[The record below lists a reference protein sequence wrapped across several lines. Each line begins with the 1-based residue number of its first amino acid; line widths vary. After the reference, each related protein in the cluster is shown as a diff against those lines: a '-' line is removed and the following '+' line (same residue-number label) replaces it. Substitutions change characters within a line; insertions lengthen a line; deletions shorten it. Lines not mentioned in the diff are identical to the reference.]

1 MTSTP
6 TTFNDPDDTMKVTEA
21 MERVGYVDRKSFLAM
36 ARSKGLPLAYLNTRV
51 IRIRRVD
58 FSAWLARRAA

>member
-1 MTSTP
+1 MTSSP
-6 TTFNDPDDTMKVTEA
+6 TTNNRDDTMKVTEA
-21 MERVGYVDRKSFLAM
+21 MGWLGYKDRKSFLAM
-36 ARSKGLPLAYLNTRV
+36 ARAKGLPLAYLNTRV

>member
-1 MTSTP
+1 MGIP
-6 TTFNDPDDTMKVTEA
+6 EA
-21 MERVGYVDRKSFLAM
+21 MSRLEYVDRKSFLAM
-36 ARSKGLPLAYLNTRV
+36 AREKGLPLVYLNKRV